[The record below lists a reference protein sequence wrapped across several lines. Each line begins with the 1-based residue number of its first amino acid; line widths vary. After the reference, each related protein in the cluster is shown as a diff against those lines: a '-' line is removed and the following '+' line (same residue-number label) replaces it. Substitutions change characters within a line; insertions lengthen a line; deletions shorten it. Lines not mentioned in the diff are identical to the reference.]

1 MSGQRAD
8 QGLWLKDLRWRG
20 LARAIGKPSLQ
31 LYLDCPT
38 RTANFLQRLGF
49 SGTAERWLRRVYAAH
64 PYDLALGEYLSN
76 LMFQNRGHEFC
87 EGTVERGRF
96 LMQVFM
102 GSYPSSRVIEAY
114 FRNLKKVLLARA
126 QPAVQGQVVVGLG
139 AGRCGSTTLAA
150 VLHSIDGS
158 ISTHENP
165 PLIFWEPTTRQVQFH
180 LERLRIFSRHFPL
193 VSDCAHWWINLFPTI
208 LEAFPNTKAI
218 GLWRETDA
226 CVRSWMDSLP
236 EDTNHWVAP
245 YNHIWPSDAWDPCFP
260 HYDLPE
266 GAERDRRGARAIM
279 IERYVSDYNERLRAL
294 TAGYPR
300 HLLLL
305 RTEELD
311 LAATRDDISEF
322 LGLPV
327 TREKLRLNLGTMT
340 DHPSADELY
349 F

>member
-114 FRNLKKVLLARA
+114 FRTLKIVLLARA

-158 ISTHENP
+158 ISTHERT
-165 PLIFWEPTTRQVQFH
+165 L
-180 LERLRIFSRHFPL
+180 
-193 VSDCAHWWINLFPTI
+193 A
-208 LEAFPNTKAI
+208 
-218 GLWRETDA
+218 
-226 CVRSWMDSLP
+226 
-236 EDTNHWVAP
+236 
-245 YNHIWPSDAWDPCFP
+245 
-260 HYDLPE
+260 
-266 GAERDRRGARAIM
+266 RDRRLRSLMDGQPAGRHQSLGSALQPHLAERCVGPLLSALRFARGSGARSAGGKGNND
-279 IERYVSDYNERLRAL
+279 RTLRQRL
-294 TAGYPR
+294 
-300 HLLLL
+300 
-305 RTEELD
+305 
-311 LAATRDDISEF
+311 
-322 LGLPV
+322 
-327 TREKLRLNLGTMT
+327 
-340 DHPSADELY
+340 
-349 F
+349 